1 VSDVTQGHCDS
12 RFDKLRAALADELAA
27 GEELGAAIA
36 VDIDGELVVDIWGGH
51 ADAAK
56 TRRWD
61 RDTIV
66 NLWSSTKTVTSLAAL
81 ILADRG
87 LLDVFAPV
95 ATYWPEFAANG
106 KQDIE
111 VRHILSH
118 TSGVSGW
125 DAPFTIDDVYDWSKA
140 TSQLARQKPWWPP
153 GTASG
158 YHLLNYGHLVG
169 EIVRRITG
177 QTLKEFVGGEIAGP
191 LGADIQIGA
200 RVEDED
206 RIAEVIPPPPLEIPL
221 DALPKD
227 GPMFKTFTAPPM
239 VGAEVAH
246 TAAWRRADIGGANGH
261 GNARS
266 LARALSPISLGGKVN
281 SVRLLNPPT
290 IDLIFGEQSNGIDL
304 VIAVALRMGIG
315 FGLPEPRT
323 FPMIP
328 EGRICFWGGWG
339 GSAVIMNP
347 DRGATFAYVM
357 NKMGPGTTGTKRTQR
372 YTRLFYEVLA

>member
-1 VSDVTQGHCDS
+1 MSDIIGGHCDP
-12 RFDKLRAALADELAA
+12 RFHKLHAALADEITG
-27 GEELGAAIA
+27 GEELGASIAI
-36 VDIDGELVVDIWGGH
+36 DIGGTMVVDIWGGH
-51 ADAAK
+51 TDAAR
-56 TRRWD
+56 TRGWEQ
-61 RDTIV
+61 DTVV
-66 NLWSSTKTVTSLAAL
+66 NLWSSTKPVTSLAAL
-81 ILADRG
+81 VLADRG

-111 VRHILSH
+111 VRHILSF

-125 DAPFTIDDVYDWSKA
+125 EAPFSIDDVYDWPKA
-140 TSQLARQKPWWPP
+140 TSQLAAQAPWWPP
-153 GTASG
+153 GSASG

-177 QTLKEFVGGEIAGP
+177 KTLKEFVREEIAAP
-191 LGADIQIGA
+191 LDADIQIGA
-200 RVEDED
+200 RAEDEN
-206 RIAEVIPPPPLEIPL
+206 RIAEVIPPPPLQIPL
-221 DALPKD
+221 EMLPKD
-227 GPMFKTFTAPPM
+227 SPMFKTFSAPQM
-239 VGAEVAH
+239 VGAEIAH
-246 TAAWRRADIGGANGH
+246 TTAWRRADIGAANGH

-281 SVRLLNPPT
+281 EVRLLDPAT
-290 IDLIFGEQSNGIDL
+290 IDVIFGEQSNGIDHVL
-304 VIAVALRMGIG
+304 AVPLRMGVG
-315 FGLPEPRT
+315 FGLPEPTT
-323 FPMIP
+323 FPAIP

-372 YTRLFYEVLA
+372 YMRLFYEALA